1 MVLGFKGYL
10 PDKDGSGLVR
20 ERIGFIGL
28 GAMGLPMVRNILKSG
43 YSVTVY
49 DIVADKINEAA
60 AAGAGPAASC
70 KAVAEQSDIVISIVP
85 AAAHVKAAMLG
96 RDGVIEGIAPG
107 STVIEMST
115 IDPAT
120 AGEVALALASKR
132 VDLLAAPVVR
142 GVKGAISGTLSIY
155 VGGDFA
161 VFERCKPLLS
171 TMGTDIEYCGGV
183 GTGNT
188 VKLVNNMI
196 VGITM
201 CALSEALVLGVKA
214 GVRPD
219 VLFSSLSKGSANSFV
234 LQNHVKNHV
243 LTGDFSEG
251 MFSIDYEMK
260 DLDLALSTA
269 DHLHVQQQF
278 CSLAYQTYQQA
289 RALGLSKQYYPA
301 VIEVFERSAG
311 VKVRASV
318 G

>member
-1 MVLGFKGYL
+1 LKG
-10 PDKDGSGLVR
+10 
-20 ERIGFIGL
+20 RIGFIGL
-28 GAMGLPMVRNILKSG
+28 GAMGLPMARNILKCG

-49 DIVADKINEAA
+49 DIVADKIKEAV
-60 AAGAGPAASC
+60 AAGANPAASC
-70 KAVAEQSDIVISIVP
+70 RAVAEQSEIVISIVP
-85 AAAHVKAAMLG
+85 AAEHVKAAILG
-96 RDGVIEGIAPG
+96 QDGVIEGIAPG
-107 STVIEMST
+107 STVIDMST

-120 AGEVALALASKR
+120 ASELALALANKR

-183 GTGNT
+183 GTGNI

-196 VGITM
+196 VGITV
-201 CALSEALVLGVKA
+201 CALSEAMVLGVRG
-214 GVRPD
+214 GVGPD

-251 MFSIDYEMK
+251 IFSIDYEMK
-260 DLDLALSTA
+260 DLGLALSTA
-269 DHLHVQQQF
+269 DQFHVPHQF
-278 CSLAYQTYQQA
+278 CALAYQTYQQA

-301 VIEVFERSAG
+301 VIEVFERLAG
-311 VKVRASV
+311 VKVRTSV